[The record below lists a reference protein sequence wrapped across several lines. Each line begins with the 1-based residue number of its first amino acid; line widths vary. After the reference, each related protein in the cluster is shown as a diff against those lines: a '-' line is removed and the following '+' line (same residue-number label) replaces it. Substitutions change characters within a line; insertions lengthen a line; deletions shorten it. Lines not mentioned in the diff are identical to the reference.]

1 MKNFPNRENCTH
13 LCLVFPM
20 YRTLFTVLP
29 IRINTSRRLQKAPNF
44 AALLSVMRFVFFVSR
59 QNILYRIKIK
69 SPE

>member
-1 MKNFPNRENCTH
+1 MKNFPHRENYASM
-13 LCLVFPM
+13 CLVFPV
-20 YRTLFTVLP
+20 YCTLFSVLP
-29 IRINTSRRLQKAPNF
+29 IRANTSQSLQKAHNF